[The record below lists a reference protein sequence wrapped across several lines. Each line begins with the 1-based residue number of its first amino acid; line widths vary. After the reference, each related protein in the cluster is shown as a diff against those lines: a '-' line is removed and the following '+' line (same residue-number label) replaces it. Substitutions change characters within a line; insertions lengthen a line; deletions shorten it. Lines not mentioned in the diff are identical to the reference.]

1 MKTYLIPIRSFQVFF
16 SQKVMKDIKHKNLR
30 YPTVIQ
36 LEKKTKP
43 PGLVCKY
50 LFCLCLKLVDSFT
63 VDGSMGTGTQ

>member
-1 MKTYLIPIRSFQVFF
+1 
-16 SQKVMKDIKHKNLR
+16 MKDIKHKNLR

-36 LEKKTKP
+36 LEKKNKPKP
-43 PGLVCKY
+43 PDLVCKY